1 MRWSSA
7 ASLTGIGM
15 GLPDKGGE
23 VATEVSGKT
32 RGQQA
37 RLAGREATERG
48 GLDRHP
54 GDFVRVFLAAVT
66 LGVTSL
72 IARGG
77 RVGAYEHEVF
87 HLVNK
92 LPSLLTVPLVII
104 QQAGTFIAVCAA
116 VLLALALRRIRLAL
130 DLAIGGGS
138 AYLLAKGLKLLV
150 ARQRPAGV
158 FENVVIRGAEQAGL
172 GFPSGHVAVAA
183 ALVTVAAPYFPR
195 STRRALWA
203 LVGLIAVARMYVG
216 AHLPIDV
223 IGGAALGWLI
233 GAAVHLVRGAP
244 GNRPTVEGVR
254 AALDAAGVQA
264 VAVQPLSA
272 DARGS
277 TPFIADLHDGT
288 SAFVKVVSRE
298 QRDADLLFKLYRFL
312 VFRTVE
318 DESPFTT
325 PKRAVEHEG
334 YVSLLAERAGGRVP
348 PMVVAAETADHSAIL
363 AQELVPAKGLDD
375 LAADEFDDALLR
387 RIWLQVALLHD
398 HRIAHRDMRLAN
410 WMVDSDRQPWLID
423 FGFSEGSA
431 SMRRLAIDDAEL
443 LAATASQVGAK
454 RAVAAAARVVDMNEL
469 VQAAGILQPFALSTV
484 TRGQAKKHK
493 GLLNEIKAEVATLA
507 GAQLPPVD
515 KIERILVRPRVWL
528 GLLGAA
534 FAIHLLL
541 PQVGELDQTLRA
553 IGNAKIDWLLLGV
566 LGSAA
571 TYVMAALSLTGA
583 VSQPL
588 VFARTFL
595 VQVAAS
601 FTSRIAPAGLGG
613 VGLNERYLE
622 RTGVSRT
629 AAVTAVSASSVA
641 GFMVH
646 MTLLTISAVA
656 LGLKGL
662 GVPSLP
668 DGWPLLITVI
678 ALVLA
683 IATGVGL
690 PWGRRRLVAPVMTG
704 LREFVPLLRRP
715 ARAAALFGG
724 SAGTTLAYILTLAA
738 SVRAF
743 GGSTSIEHV
752 AVSYLV
758 GSALGSVAPVPGG
771 LGVTEAA
778 LVAGLTSFGVQSGP
792 AIAGVLSFRL
802 LTFWLPIAPGIWV
815 FRRLHRADVF

>member
-1 MRWSSA
+1 M
-7 ASLTGIGM
+7 
-15 GLPDKGGE
+15 
-23 VATEVSGKT
+23 ATEVSGST
-32 RGQQA
+32 RRKQA
-37 RLAGREATERG
+37 RLVVRGAIERG
-48 GLDRHP
+48 GVDRHP
-54 GDFVRVFLAAVT
+54 GDFVRVFLGAVT
-66 LGVTSL
+66 LGITCL

-77 RVGAYEHEVF
+77 RVGAYEHEFF
-87 HLVNK
+87 HLINR
-92 LPSLLTVPLVII
+92 LPSLFTVPLVIV
-104 QQAGTFIAVCAA
+104 QQAGTLGAVGVVA
-116 VLLALALRRIRLAL
+116 LLALATRRMRLAL

-150 ARQRPAGV
+150 ARQRPTGV

-183 ALVTVAAPYFPR
+183 ALVTVAAPHFPR
-195 STRRALWA
+195 SLRRVLWG
-203 LVGLIAVARMYVG
+203 LVVLIALARMYVG

-233 GAAVHLVRGAP
+233 GAIVHLVRGAP

-264 VAVQPLSA
+264 VAVKPLSA

-277 TPFIADLHDGT
+277 TPFIADLQDG
-288 SAFVKVVSRE
+288 SRAFVKVVSRE

-348 PMVVAAETADHSAIL
+348 PMVVAAGTPDGSAIL

-375 LAADEFDDALLR
+375 LPPDELDDGLLR
-387 RIWLQVALLHD
+387 RIWLQVALLHS

-431 SMRRLAIDDAEL
+431 SQRRLAIDDAEL

-454 RAVAAAARVVDMNEL
+454 RAVAAAARAINVDEL
-469 VQAAGILQPFALSTV
+469 VQAAGTLQPFALSTV
-484 TRGQAKKHK
+484 TRAQAKKHK
-493 GLLNEIKAEVATLA
+493 GLLNEIKAEVATLS
-507 GAQLPPVD
+507 GTQLPPVD
-515 KIERILVRPRVWL
+515 KIERVFVRPRVWL

-541 PQVGELDQTLRA
+541 PQIGELGQTLRA
-553 IGNAKIDWLLLGV
+553 IRHAQIDWLLLGV
-566 LGSAA
+566 LGSAI

-588 VFARTFL
+588 VFGRTFL

-601 FTSRIAPAGLGG
+601 FTSRVAPAGLGG

-641 GFMVH
+641 GFVVH
-646 MTLLTISAVA
+646 VTLLTISAVA

-662 GVPSLP
+662 DAPTLP
-668 DGWPLLITVI
+668 RGWPLLITVI

-683 IATGVGL
+683 ISIAVGL
-690 PWGRRRLVAPVMTG
+690 PWGRRRLVAPVLTG
-704 LREFVPLLRRP
+704 LREFVPLLQRP
-715 ARAAALFGG
+715 AKAAALFGG

-738 SVRAF
+738 CLRAF
-743 GGSTSIEHV
+743 GGEASIEHV

-778 LVAGLTSFGVQSGP
+778 LIGGLTSFGVPSGP
-792 AIAGVLSFRL
+792 AIAGVLAFRL

>member
-1 MRWSSA
+1 M
-7 ASLTGIGM
+7 
-15 GLPDKGGE
+15 
-23 VATEVSGKT
+23 ATEVSGST
-32 RGQQA
+32 RRKQA
-37 RLAGREATERG
+37 RLVVRGAIERG
-48 GLDRHP
+48 GVDRHP
-54 GDFVRVFLAAVT
+54 GDFVRVFLGTVT
-66 LGVTSL
+66 LGITCL

-77 RVGAYEHEVF
+77 RVGAYEHEMF
-87 HLVNK
+87 HLINR
-92 LPSLLTVPLVII
+92 LPSLFTVPLVIV
-104 QQAGTFIAVCAA
+104 QQAGTLAA
-116 VLLALALRRIRLAL
+116 VGVVALLALATRRMRLAL

-183 ALVTVAAPYFPR
+183 ALVTVAAPHFPR
-195 STRRALWA
+195 SIRRALWG
-203 LVGLIAVARMYVG
+203 LVALIALARMYVG

-223 IGGAALGWLI
+223 IGGVALGWLL
-233 GAAVHLVRGAP
+233 GAIVHLVRGAP

-264 VAVQPLSA
+264 VAVKPLSA

-277 TPFIADLHDGT
+277 TPFIADLQDG
-288 SAFVKVVSRE
+288 SRAFVKVVSRE

-348 PMVVAAETADHSAIL
+348 PMVVAAGTPDGSAVL

-375 LAADEFDDALLR
+375 LAPDELDDGLLR
-387 RIWLQVALLHD
+387 RIWLQVALLHS

-431 SMRRLAIDDAEL
+431 SQRRLAIDDAEL

-454 RAVAAAARVVDMNEL
+454 RAVAAAARAINMDEL

-484 TRGQAKKHK
+484 TRAQAKKHN
-493 GLLNEIKAEVATLA
+493 GLLNEIKAEVATLS
-507 GAQLPPVD
+507 GTQVPPVD
-515 KIERILVRPRVWL
+515 KIERVFVRPRVWL

-541 PQVGELDQTLRA
+541 PQIGELGQTLRA
-553 IGNAKIDWLLLGV
+553 IRHAQIDWLLLGV
-566 LGSAA
+566 LGSAI

-588 VFARTFL
+588 VFGRTFL

-622 RTGVSRT
+622 RTGVSRS

-641 GFMVH
+641 GFVVH
-646 MTLLTISAVA
+646 MTLLTISAVS

-662 GVPSLP
+662 DAPSLP
-668 DGWPLLITVI
+668 RGWPLLISVI

-683 IATGVGL
+683 ISIVVGL
-690 PWGRRRLVAPVMTG
+690 PWGRRRLVAPVLTG
-704 LREFVPLLRRP
+704 LREFLPLLRRP
-715 ARAAALFGG
+715 RKAAALFGG

-738 SVRAF
+738 SIRAF
-743 GGSTSIEHV
+743 GGSASIEHV

-771 LGVTEAA
+771 LGVTEAT
-778 LVAGLTSFGVQSGP
+778 LIGGLTSFGVTSGP
-792 AIAGVLSFRL
+792 AIAGVLAFRL

-815 FRRLHRADVF
+815 FRRLRRADVF

>member
-1 MRWSSA
+1 M
-7 ASLTGIGM
+7 
-15 GLPDKGGE
+15 GGE
-23 VATEVSGKT
+23 VAAEVSGRTK
-32 RGQQA
+32 RKQA
-37 RLAGREATERG
+37 RLAVRQATERG

-54 GDFVRVFLAAVT
+54 GDFVRVFLGAVT
-66 LGVTSL
+66 LIVACL

-77 RVGAYEHEVF
+77 RVGAYEHEMF
-87 HLVNK
+87 HLVNR
-92 LPSLLTVPLVII
+92 LPSIFTVPLVII
-104 QQAGTFIAVCAA
+104 QQAGTLLAACGA
-116 VLLALALRRIRLAL
+116 VLLALGFRKLRLAL
-130 DLAIGGGS
+130 DLAIAGAS
-138 AYLLAKGLKLLV
+138 AYVVARGLEFLV
-150 ARQRPAGV
+150 ARERPAGV
-158 FENVVIRGAEQAGL
+158 FESVTRGAEGAGL

-183 ALVTVAAPYFPR
+183 ALVTVASPYFPR
-195 STRRALWA
+195 PIRRVLWA

-233 GAAVHLVRGAP
+233 GAIIHLVRGAP

-254 AALDAAGVQA
+254 AALEAAGVQA
-264 VAVQPLSA
+264 VAVKPLSA

-277 TPFIADLHDGT
+277 TPFIAELHDG
-288 SAFVKVVSRE
+288 SRAFVKVVSRE
-298 QRDADLLFKLYRFL
+298 QRDADLLFKLYRF
-312 VFRTVE
+312 VMFRTVE

-334 YVSLLAERAGGRVP
+334 YVSLLAERAGARVP

-375 LAADEFDDALLR
+375 LTPEEIDDGLLR
-387 RIWLQVALLHD
+387 RIWLQVALLHS

-410 WMVDSDRQPWLID
+410 WMVDPDRQPWLID

-431 SMRRLAIDDAEL
+431 TARRLAIDDAEL

-454 RAVAAAARVVDMNEL
+454 RAVAAAARAVDVDEL
-469 VQAAGILQPFALSTV
+469 VHAAGILQPLALSTV
-484 TRGQAKKHK
+484 TRAQAKKHK
-493 GLLNEIKAEVATLA
+493 GLLNEIKAEVATLG
-507 GAQLPPVD
+507 GAQVPPVE
-515 KIERILVRPRVWL
+515 KVERVYVRPRVWL

-541 PQVGELDQTLRA
+541 PQVGELGQTLRA
-553 IGNAKIDWLLLGV
+553 VRNAQIDWLLLGV

-588 VFARTFL
+588 VFARTVL

-622 RTGVSRT
+622 RTGVSR
-629 AAVTAVSASSVA
+629 AGAVAAVSASSVA
-641 GFMVH
+641 GFLVH
-646 MTLLTISAVA
+646 MTLLGISVIA
-656 LGLKGL
+656 LGLKG
-662 GVPSLP
+662 VNAPSLP
-668 DGWPLLITVI
+668 RGWPLLISVI
-678 ALVLA
+678 ALVVA
-683 IATGVGL
+683 ISIAVGL
-690 PWGRRRLVAPVMTG
+690 PWGRRRLVAPVVSG
-704 LREFVPLLRRP
+704 LREFLPVLRKP
-715 ARAAALFGG
+715 AKAAALFGG

-738 SVRAF
+738 TLRAF

-778 LVAGLTSFGVQSGP
+778 LIAGLTSFGVGSGP
-792 AIAGVLSFRL
+792 AIAGVLAFRL